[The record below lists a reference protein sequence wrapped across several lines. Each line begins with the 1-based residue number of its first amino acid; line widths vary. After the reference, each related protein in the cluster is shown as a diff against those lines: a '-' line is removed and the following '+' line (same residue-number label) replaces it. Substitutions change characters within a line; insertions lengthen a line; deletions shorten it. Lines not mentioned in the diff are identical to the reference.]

1 MRHGAVLFDA
11 DNRVIAA
18 NPLAA
23 RLTGLPPEVFRPGA
37 TIADLRAAQIAAGEY
52 SEAEAVAGGRTD
64 ALHAPQRFVR
74 TRPDGTV
81 VEVTTDRT
89 PEGLFVR
96 TYSDVTEDRRIRAD
110 LEAARAAS
118 EAAARAKSRFL
129 ATMTHE
135 LRTPLNAV
143 IGFADLLKRPQPA
156 EEVAEYAGMIADA
169 GRELLGL
176 IDQILDV
183 ARSET
188 AGLPVRAGRVDLARL
203 LSQVVQAKGSAAATG
218 RIALSLDLPPALP
231 EITAD
236 GARFEQVVQGLLSNA
251 LKFTDAGGSVRVSA
265 CLGADGAV
273 SVRVADT
280 GIGISAEALPRVF
293 EPFAQLDA
301 GRARRYA
308 GSGIGLYLARS
319 IAEAMGMRLTLSSKE
334 GEGTV
339 ATLLIPPELACP
351 PEEESA

>member
-1 MRHGAVLFDA
+1 
-11 DNRVIAA
+11 
-18 NPLAA
+18 
-23 RLTGLPPEVFRPGA
+23 
-37 TIADLRAAQIAAGEY
+37 
-52 SEAEAVAGGRTD
+52 
-64 ALHAPQRFVR
+64 
-74 TRPDGTV
+74 
-81 VEVTTDRT
+81 
-89 PEGLFVR
+89 
-96 TYSDVTEDRRIRAD
+96 RIRSN
-110 LEAARAAS
+110 LEAALASS

-143 IGFADLLKRPQPA
+143 IGFADLLKSPQPPH
-156 EEVAEYAGMIADA
+156 EVAEYAGMIADA

-188 AGLPVRAGRVDLARL
+188 AGLPVRAGRVDLPAMLARI
-203 LSQVVQAKGSAAATG
+203 VEAKRCTADAA
-218 RIALSLDLPPALP
+218 RIALALELPAGLP

-236 GARFEQVVQGLLSNA
+236 AARLEQVLQGLLSNA
-251 LKFTDAGGSVRVSA
+251 LKFTNAGGRVRVSA
-265 CLGADGAV
+265 CLGPEGAISVQIAD
-273 SVRVADT
+273 S
-280 GIGISAEALPRVF
+280 GIGIPAEALPRVF

-319 IAEAMGMRLTLSSKE
+319 IAEAMGMRLTLSSRE

-339 ATLLIPPELACP
+339 ATLLIPPHLACP